1 MVGVRYTMAGA
12 RVRGRGRGNVQHSM
26 LDTGQTRGQRTQRTN
41 MSSRWLANP
50 LSVSVA
56 FISINQ
62 EATRSVPLYFFV
74 FVCLSVCLSLPFA
87 GLLIGDCLI
96 GLLEQS
102 VDSVCLWQ
110 ATTFS
115 PNSPRPPVFQNTE
128 KERKA
133 TPREGF
139 VEKECFKPR
148 MKVCDRRRER

>member
-1 MVGVRYTMAGA
+1 MSNIRCLIQDR
-12 RVRGRGRGNVQHSM
+12 RVASEHNGRICLPVSSQIHSPSPW
-26 LDTGQTRGQRTQRTN
+26 LLSPPTRRLRD
-41 MSSRWLANP
+41 RFR
-50 LSVSVA
+50 
-56 FISINQ
+56 FI
-62 EATRSVPLYFFV
+62 FC
-74 FVCLSVCLSLPFA
+74 VCLSVCLSVPFA

-139 VEKECFKPR
+139 VEKE
-148 MKVCDRRRER
+148 